1 MPRIVSLIASA
12 TEIVDALG
20 MTECLVGRSHEC
32 DYPEAVKTL
41 PVCTRPRIPVDGS
54 SREIDALVKE
64 SARTSVSIYDVFDDV
79 IGRLEP
85 THIVTQ
91 IQCEVCA
98 VSLRDVEAALSRG
111 MKGQP
116 RIVSLQPDSLA
127 QIWEDFRRVA
137 RALEIPER
145 GESVVAGLQARM
157 ARGAGDW
164 PAGPPDPAAGAEP
177 GGRLL
182 RERSRD
188 PGGEDWPVGR
198 TAPTADADS
207 GGLSRER
214 PRDPGGADWP
224 AGRTA
229 PTVVADSGGLSRERP
244 RDPGGE
250 DWPVGRTAP
259 TADADSGGPSRE
271 RPRDPG
277 GPARRPRVA
286 CIEWIEPLMAAGN
299 WTPELIEMAGGINLF
314 GEAGRH
320 SPWMTWEQLAG
331 AEADVIVIAPCG
343 FDLERTEREMYWLTG
358 RPDWKSLR
366 AVQSGRVY
374 LADGNQ
380 YFNRP
385 GPRVVETFEILAE
398 ILHPEIAPRH
408 RGLAWRDMMSR

>member
-20 MTECLVGRSHEC
+20 MTAYLVGRSHEC
-32 DYPEAVKTL
+32 DSPELVKAL

-54 SREIDALVKE
+54 SREIDALVKD

-98 VSLRDVEAALSRG
+98 VSLRDVEEALSCG

-137 RALEIPER
+137 RALGIPDR
-145 GESVVAGLQARM
+145 GEAVVAALQARM
-157 ARGAGDW
+157 VCGAGDW
-164 PAGPPDPAAGAEP
+164 PAAQ
-177 GGRLL
+177 
-182 RERSRD
+182 
-188 PGGEDWPVGR
+188 
-198 TAPTADADS
+198 ADSDARGDS
-207 GGLSRER
+207 GGPLRRER
-214 PRDPGGADWP
+214 PRDRGEEEP
-224 AGRTA
+224 AASTAARTG
-229 PTVVADSGGLSRERP
+229 ADSGGV
-244 RDPGGE
+244 PGE
-250 DWPVGRTAP
+250 LPHH
-259 TADADSGGPSRE
+259 PSS
-271 RPRDPG
+271 
-277 GPARRPRVA
+277 PAHRSRVA

-320 SPWMTWEQLAG
+320 SPWMTWEQLA
-331 AEADVIVIAPCG
+331 AADPDMIVIAPCG
-343 FDLERTEREMYWLTG
+343 FDLARTEREMYWLTD
-358 RPDWKSLR
+358 RPDWKNLR
-366 AVQSGRVY
+366 AVESGRVY

-408 RGLAWRDMMSR
+408 RGRAWRALAPGAI